1 MKHKFILILSVILL
15 FSCGDDDSAS
25 SSNTDAL
32 IGQWKIVQRLINGTQ
47 SALEQCEPFNM
58 YTYNE
63 NGTYLELL
71 YAADEDSECLDNP
84 SIEVNGTWQ
93 KINATTYSFTT
104 SNNETSELIIEFNSN
119 DTFQITFSTFSNPN
133 DPAIQTIIETYNRIE

>member
-1 MKHKFILILSVILL
+1 MKLSSHFGTSQQTFGTIR
-15 FSCGDDDSAS
+15 SAATS
-25 SSNTDAL
+25 SYRCN
-32 IGQWKIVQRLINGTQ
+32 
-47 SALEQCEPFNM
+47 
-58 YTYNE
+58 TYNE